1 MKSFKKFLSLALVL
15 VMILSVLPTAAFAAE
30 TDAFVYNGTESI
42 TYQGITF
49 KRQQGGVYDGIPLFD
64 ANPDH
69 LDAYLDV
76 YMDYIGLDGMVR
88 IGLEKRNDYTLVDHY
103 TISDSYADAE
113 LAGKTITWE
122 NKNAGKVIPGSPQ
135 FNESVQGYSTN
146 FPAQIGVGQTWNAA
160 LVEQEGRVV
169 GTEKLYGSGSLGY
182 DGSYLSNANQMVST
196 ALSDMRV
203 NPLSG
208 RIDESYSEDA
218 HLASTMV
225 NAMAAGVTGHDQEK
239 SDGGFWQMAFVDTKH
254 FTNYQAQWQRN
265 YGSFFNSARGL
276 VEHVA
281 RSTYKAFSNDNIGC
295 FMTSYGSTNY
305 IPNGMSPMIAYV
317 KSMSSYPISTIND
330 NGGETAPVQRLGND
344 YMTTYWPRR
353 AEQIISQ
360 AFANASAGYQQR
372 TADAQCDDIYA
383 TVYAIQSGKLG
394 FSLDDVRGN
403 AEGAI
408 INQIRGGI
416 LNERDENGNVKGY
429 PFSDIVTGST
439 VYDYTNADHQG
450 ISLAMGEESA
460 VLLKNNG
467 VLPLS
472 TGADVVV
479 TGQVADSLFRT
490 TYAGTTYAGDNM
502 GLTPLGGIMA
512 VTGKT
517 AEQLHYTSGAKQIKL
532 KQGENYLVTD
542 GTVDGTA
549 VTGTADTAAVF
560 DLYAWGQDDS
570 ISLFDTASQKWLGYS
585 SGGSQWNPT
594 PAGLSL
600 SADSLHLGARSV
612 NERNGTISASS
623 MPNNM
628 RREYVSG
635 NDGAFRLLAGTFT
648 GGFFNSFEQS
658 YYTSGVYFKTG
669 ENGKLDVS
677 ESMGSKANAANVRT
691 AETEF
696 TAETIAEAGAN
707 VYANGDA
714 AIVVIGVSP
723 TFSAGEGTD
732 RVDLDLGAEQ
742 YELAHNVAAKYPGK
756 TVVVVKVSSPVGLKS
771 LEEDSNIGAILYQP
785 YAGEYENLALA
796 NLLFGKANPSG
807 HLVNT
812 WYADNN
818 PLPEIDQSIIHNGW
832 ANEGITLD
840 SLDPARD
847 VLMTNG
853 DPYDTGLSY
862 LYDDSSSDIVYEFGY
877 GLSYSEFEI
886 RSMQAPRS
894 VSADGTFQVTVEV
907 ANLTATPG
915 YAVVQLYIKQNDSP
929 YGDAAPLKQL
939 VAFEKVWVPAVTSA
953 TATLTVDPQ
962 DFAVYTAD
970 DQDLAVLSGSYTLMA
985 GLSSDLIG
993 QTSSL
998 TVSGEELTA
1007 LDPTSRVD
1015 VFASA
1020 FASKDVY
1027 YREYSRQSTLD
1038 SLRADKVTEGYYA
1051 VVSKQV
1057 GANVRIANVDLSG
1070 LKSFTAEVGA
1080 IANGGTIDIRLGS
1093 AQGRRI
1099 GTITVPVTGP
1109 TTYVLRD
1116 SGSGDNSD
1124 IEITELKFVEAEAV
1138 LDDVSGLGTET
1149 ICFVFNAPELRLAS
1163 FTAEIDQSVKTP
1175 VVTGFTA
1182 SPAVLGSEGGEVTIT
1197 LTGSDLSDGTAVRI
1211 NGSVVY
1217 TTGSGSMQTVTVTL
1231 PANQTTN
1238 DAVYSAEYALN
1249 GTDFTGSAAVTVKGV
1264 QGGSAVVIPS
1274 NPSAILGINDNAREL
1289 PFNDVSKSDSFYD
1302 AVKYLYK
1309 NSIMDGTGSDTFS
1322 PNASLTRGMVVTIL
1336 YRMEGEPAV
1345 TSAGTFKDVAAGRY
1359 YTDAIEW
1366 AAANDIVN
1374 GFTDGTFKPDRAV
1387 TREQLA
1393 AILSRYA
1400 SLHGVAVDGAAGD
1413 LPANASVSNWAKKD
1427 AAWAYA
1433 EGILTYAQTM
1443 GATKN
1448 ATRAE
1453 VASAI
1458 YTYLTETAK

>member
-1 MKSFKKFLSLALVL
+1 MKSFKKFLAMVLALV
-15 VMILSVLPTAAFAAE
+15 MIISVLPAAAFAAE
-30 TDAFVYNGTESI
+30 SDEFVYNGTESI
-42 TYQGITF
+42 TYKGITF

-103 TISDSYADAE
+103 TISDSYADTE

-160 LVEQEGRVV
+160 LVAQEGRVV
-169 GTEKLYGSGSLGY
+169 GTEKLYGSGSLSY

-196 ALSDMRV
+196 ALTDIRI

-218 HLASTMV
+218 YHAATMV
-225 NAMAAGVTGHDQEK
+225 NAMAAGVTGHDQAK

-254 FTNYQAQWQRN
+254 FTNYQAQWERN
-265 YGSFFNSARGL
+265 NGTFFNSARGL
-276 VEHVA
+276 VEYVA
-281 RSTYKAFSNDNIGC
+281 RSTYKAFSNDHIGC

-330 NGGETAPVQRLGND
+330 NGAETAPVQRLGND
-344 YMTTYWPRR
+344 YMTSYWPRR

-360 AFANASAGYQQR
+360 GLANASAGYQQR
-372 TADAQCDDIYA
+372 TADDQCDDIYA
-383 TVYAIQSGKLG
+383 TVYAVQTGKLG
-394 FSLDDVRGN
+394 YTLDDVRIN

-416 LNERDENGNVKGY
+416 LNERDENGNVKNY

-439 VYDYTNADHQG
+439 VYDYTNKDHQA

-472 TGADVVV
+472 ASDDVVL
-479 TGQVADSLFRT
+479 TGEFAESLFAT
-490 TYAGTTYAGDNM
+490 TYAGTIYAGDNM

-517 AEQLHYTSGAKQIKL
+517 ADQLHYTSGAKQIKL
-532 KQGENYLVTD
+532 KQGDSYLVSD
-542 GTVDGTA
+542 GTLDGTT
-549 VTGTADTAAVF
+549 VTGTADDAAILE
-560 DLYAWGQDDS
+560 LYAFGQDDS
-570 ISLFDTASQKWLGYS
+570 VGLLETGSSKWIGYS
-585 SGGSQWNPT
+585 AGGRWNPT
-594 PAGLSL
+594 PAGLTMSDD
-600 SADSLHLGARSV
+600 AMHLGVRSV
-612 NERNGTISASS
+612 NEQRNTVTFSS
-623 MPNNM
+623 MPNTM

-635 NDGAFRLLAGTFT
+635 NDGAFRLLANTFT
-648 GGFFNSFEQS
+648 GGFSSAFAQA
-658 YYTSGVYFKTG
+658 YYTSGMYLKTAEG
-669 ENGKLDVS
+669 GKLDVT
-677 ESMGSKANAANVRT
+677 EALGSKANAAALRT
-691 AETEF
+691 SATEF
-696 TAETIAEAGAN
+696 TAETVAEAGAN

-714 AIVVIGVSP
+714 AIVVVGAYP
-723 TFSAGEGTD
+723 RFSSGEGKD
-732 RVDLDLGAEQ
+732 RIDLDLGAEQ
-742 YELAHNVAAKYPGK
+742 YELAHNVAEKYPGK
-756 TVVVVKVSSPVGLKS
+756 TVVVVKVSSPVALKE
-771 LEEDSNIGAILYQP
+771 LEEDANIGAILYQP

-812 WYADNN
+812 WYDGNEA
-818 PLPEIDQSIIHNGW
+818 LPAIDQSIIYNGW
-832 ANEGITLD
+832 ANSGVTLD

-853 DPYDTGLSY
+853 DAYDTGLTY
-862 LYDDSSSDIVYEFGY
+862 LYDNSDDVVYEFGY
-877 GLSYSEFEI
+877 GLSYSDFEI
-886 RSMQAPRS
+886 RSMKAPRS

-929 YGDAAPLKQL
+929 YGDVAPLKQL
-939 VAFEKVWVPAVTSA
+939 VAFEKVYVDAVTST

-993 QTSSL
+993 QTAGL

-1007 LDPTSRVD
+1007 LDPTDRVD

-1027 YREYSRQSTLD
+1027 YREYNRQSTLD
-1038 SLRADKVTEGYYA
+1038 SLKADKVTDGYYA
-1051 VVSKQV
+1051 VVSKQS

-1080 IANGGTIDIRLGS
+1080 IANGGTIDLRLGS
-1093 AQGRRI
+1093 AQGRKI
-1099 GTITVPVTGP
+1099 GTITVPVTGS
-1109 TTYVLRD
+1109 TSYVLRD
-1116 SGSGDNSD
+1116 SGNGDNSD
-1124 IEITELKFVEAEAV
+1124 IEITELKFVKAEAV

-1149 ICFVFNAPELRLAS
+1149 ICFVFNNPELRLAS
-1163 FTAEIDQSVKTP
+1163 FTAEVETPSESP
-1175 VVTGFTA
+1175 VVTGFSV
-1182 SPAVLGSEGGEVTIT
+1182 SPSVLDSEGGEVTII
-1197 LTGSDLSDGTAVRI
+1197 LTGSDLSDGIAVRI
-1211 NGSVVY
+1211 NDTVVY
-1217 TTGSGSMQTVTVTL
+1217 TSGTTETQTVTVTL
-1231 PANQTTN
+1231 PTNQTAQ
-1238 DAVYSAEYALN
+1238 DAIYTAQYALD
-1249 GTDFTGSAAVTVKGV
+1249 GKTFAGSATVTVKGA
-1264 QGGSAVVIPS
+1264 QGAVIDTPIRPGTVISGSS
-1274 NPSAILGINDNAREL
+1274 HNSSEL
-1289 PFNDVSKSDSFYD
+1289 PFTDVSRFDSCYE
-1302 AVKYLYK
+1302 AVKYLYE
-1309 NSIMDGTGSDTFS
+1309 NDIMNGTSDTKFS
-1322 PNASLTRGMVVTIL
+1322 PNAELTRGMLVTIL

-1345 TSAGTFKDVAAGRY
+1345 GTSGTFRDVASGRY
-1359 YTDAIEW
+1359 YAKAVEW
-1366 AAANDIVN
+1366 AAAKNVVK
-1374 GFTDGTFKPDRAV
+1374 GFTDGTFKPEQPV

-1413 LPANASVSNWAKKD
+1413 LPADASVSNWAKKD